1 MATPTGYDAIC
12 FSVVV
17 SVGTTGVIGGGAG
30 EFFLLQEINPVIKKS
45 MKKSTLS
52 HIITIIYFEIH
63 SILPGEAI
71 MSKINF

>member
-1 MATPTGYDAIC
+1 
-12 FSVVV
+12 V

-30 EFFLLQEINPVIKKS
+30 EFFLLQEINPVIKKN
-45 MKKSTLS
+45 MKKSTLFLMVPL
-52 HIITIIYFEIH
+52 IYFEIH